1 MKIKAKRNLKQ
12 TIATLSL
19 AEYGLLSL
27 EKITKSFQTSAK
39 GLSKTEAAKRIRIL
53 GKNVLVEEKKKSL
66 LMAFL
71 EQFKNPMLLILA
83 TAAGIS
89 FIFGER
95 IDGSIILLII
105 LFSTVLNVFQEK
117 KADHAAQK
125 LKEHLKTMVTVV
137 RESQKIEIHTAEVV
151 PGDVVF
157 LNAGD
162 LVPADARIIEAKD
175 FFVNQSSLTGESFPV
190 EKTSGALKKK
200 EPGLSE
206 LDNIVFSGTNVVTG
220 TAMAL
225 VLKTGRNT
233 EFGKIAHSLEAKESV
248 TEFTAGINKFSYLL
262 LKTTLF
268 IVFMV
273 FFLNVI
279 LKKDVMGSFMFAVAV
294 AVGLTPE
301 LLPMIL
307 SVNMSTGSVKMAKKG
322 VIVKKLVA
330 IPDFGSMDIL
340 CTDKTGTLTQD
351 RIALVKYTD
360 VAGHDSQE
368 VLLSAYLNSFHQTG
382 ITNPMDEAVK
392 KFKHLDISEYKKID
406 EIPFDFMRKCMSVVV
421 EKAGKRIMISKG
433 APEEIFSKCHITPKT
448 RTEAKKIY
456 HGLSQEGFRVL
467 AIATKEVDQKKKIY
481 EPADEEGMSLSG
493 FIAFLDPP
501 KSDVKEIIQELHK
514 SGVQIKIITG
524 DNELVTQKICSE
536 LQIPVQGVLMGQKI
550 DGLTDD
556 ALRVAVEKNTIF
568 ARFSPDEKNRIIL
581 ALKANG
587 HVVGYMGD
595 GINDAPSL
603 KTADVGISVSN
614 AVDVAKESADII
626 LTHKSLQVLFDGI
639 LEGRKTFGN
648 SMKYIMMG
656 VSSNFGNM
664 FSVIGAVLFLP
675 FLPMLPLQILLN
687 NLLYDFSQIT
697 IPGDHVDAEYIAKPK
712 RWDMKFVKKFMI
724 TFGLISS
731 FFDFTT
737 FYVLYKVFHLSA
749 AAFQTGW
756 FIESLATQTLIIH
769 IIRTRKIPFVQS
781 SASLALTLST
791 LMIVGIGWIL
801 PFTPL
806 ASYFSFFPLAR
817 PILMSIAAIVLCYLI
832 TVEIGKRLFS
842 KYIYV
847 ED

>member
-1 MKIKAKRNLKQ
+1 MISEKKKKIKHNFDNL
-12 TIATLSL
+12 TLS
-19 AEYGLLSL
+19 EYAAQST
-27 EKITKSFQTSAK
+27 EKISKSFLTPTK
-39 GLSKTEAAKRIRIL
+39 GLSKAEVVKRIRIF
-53 GKNVLVEEKKKSL
+53 GKNVLSEEKKQSL
-66 LMAFL
+66 VMAFL
-71 EQFKNPMLLILA
+71 AQFKNPMLLILA

-89 FIFGER
+89 FMFGEG

-105 LFSTVLNVFQEK
+105 LFSTVMNVFQEK

-125 LKEHLKTMVTVV
+125 LKEHLKTIVTVI
-137 RESQKIEIHTAEVV
+137 RENLKTDIHLADIV
-151 PGDVVF
+151 PGDLIF

-190 EKTSGALKKK
+190 EKTTNILKKK

-206 LDNIVFSGTNVVTG
+206 LNNIIFSGTNVVTG
-220 TAMAL
+220 TATAL
-225 VLKTGRNT
+225 VLKTGKQT
-233 EFGKIAHSLEAKESV
+233 EFGKIAHSLETKEDV

-273 FFLNVI
+273 FFLNVV
-279 LKKDVMGSFMFAVAV
+279 LKKDIMGSFMFAVAV

-307 SVNMSTGSVKMAKKG
+307 SVNMSTGSVRMARKG

-360 VAGHDSQE
+360 VSGADSQD
-368 VLLSAYLNSFHQTG
+368 VLLNAYLNSFHQTG

-392 KFKHLDISEYKKID
+392 KFRHLDISEYKKVD
-406 EIPFDFMRKCMSVVV
+406 EIPFDFFRKCMSVVV
-421 EKAGKRIMISKG
+421 EKDGRRLLISKG
-433 APEEIFSKCHITPKT
+433 APEEIFNKCRINPKT
-448 RTEAKKIY
+448 KTEAKRVY
-456 HGLSQEGFRVL
+456 QALSQEGFRVL
-467 AIATKEVDQKKKIY
+467 AIATKEVDNDKKAY
-481 EPADEEGMSLSG
+481 EPTDEEGMVLSG

-501 KSDVKEIIQELHK
+501 KSDVKEIVQELFK
-514 SGVQIKIITG
+514 AGVQIKIITG
-524 DNELVTQKICSE
+524 DNELVTQKICTE
-536 LQIPVQGVLMGQKI
+536 LQIPVQGVLLGHQI

-626 LTHKSLQVLFDGI
+626 LTKKSLQVLFDGI
-639 LEGRKTFGN
+639 LEGRRTFGN

-737 FYVLYKVFHLSA
+737 FFVLYKVFHVSA

-769 IIRTRKIPFVQS
+769 IIRTKKIPFVQS
-781 SASLALTLST
+781 SASLALTIST
-791 LMIVGIGWIL
+791 LTIVVIGWLL

-806 ASYFSFFPLAR
+806 AHYFGFSPLSQT
-817 PILMSIAAIVLCYLI
+817 ILITIAAIVLCYLI
-832 TVEIGKRLFS
+832 MVQIGKKVFY
-842 KYIYV
+842 KYLYP
-847 ED
+847 ES